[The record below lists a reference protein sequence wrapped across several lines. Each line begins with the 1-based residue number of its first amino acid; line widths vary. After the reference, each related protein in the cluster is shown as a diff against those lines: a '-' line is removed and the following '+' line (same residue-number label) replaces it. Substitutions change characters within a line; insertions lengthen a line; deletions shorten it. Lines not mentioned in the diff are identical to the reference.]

1 MSPSFVRGAKKAL
14 PVCLGIIPVGISYG
28 MLAVQAG
35 LSLFQSVLMSV
46 TVMAG
51 SSQLMAVGMLGST
64 AVLSIITAVFFV
76 NLRHLVMSCCVMS
89 RFERS
94 PLHTRLLC
102 AFALCD
108 ESFALFS
115 LSGSADEKHLLGANT
130 AIYVAW
136 VLSSLA
142 GCVLGDFLP
151 EALAKGFDVAFYA
164 AFLAML
170 TPSAA
175 GSRRILCLVLL
186 AAALN
191 TGLRLILPVSWSVII
206 SMIAAAAIGTFI
218 PEAHDE
224 QK

>member
-35 LSLFQSVLMSV
+35 LSLFQPVLMSV

-64 AVLSIITAVFFV
+64 A
-76 NLRHLVMSCCVMS
+76 
-89 RFERS
+89 
-94 PLHTRLLC
+94 
-102 AFALCD
+102 
-108 ESFALFS
+108 
-115 LSGSADEKHLLGANT
+115 
-130 AIYVAW
+130 
-136 VLSSLA
+136 
-142 GCVLGDFLP
+142 
-151 EALAKGFDVAFYA
+151 
-164 AFLAML
+164 
-170 TPSAA
+170 SAA

-218 PEAHDE
+218 PEANDE